1 MSQDRRR
8 PQQAEA
14 IVEPKLEK
22 IEQEVLRER
31 RVRLVI
37 QEEMKRAK
45 KDSDRLAAEV
55 MQLLRNHGL
64 DCSDALDALEYELPR
79 TLH

>member
-14 IVEPKLEK
+14 IIEPKLD
-22 IEQEVLRER
+22 IEQELLRDR

-64 DCSDALDALEYELPR
+64 DCSDALDALEDEMPR

>member
-14 IVEPKLEK
+14 IIEPKLEL
-22 IEQEVLRER
+22 EQELMRDR
-31 RVRLVI
+31 QVRLVI
-37 QEEMKRAK
+37 QEEVKRAK
-45 KDSDRLAAEV
+45 MDSARLAAEV
-55 MQLLRNHGL
+55 MALLRNHGL
-64 DCSDALDALEYELPR
+64 DCSDALDALDDEGPH

>member
-14 IVEPKLEK
+14 TLEPKLE
-22 IEQEVLRER
+22 IEQELLRDR

-37 QEEMKRAK
+37 QEEVKRAK

-64 DCSDALDALEYELPR
+64 DCSDALDALEDEMPR